1 MPMKVDSLKK
11 LYIHSLKD
19 LYHAENQILEA
30 LPKMEKAA
38 HSQELKNGFRDH
50 LLQTRGQVTRLEQ
63 IFKGLDMSPQ
73 GVKCEAIAGLL
84 EEGEEAIKEIE
95 DPEVRDAG
103 LIAAAQKVEHYEIAS
118 YGTVRTFAQMLG
130 QDQAAELLT
139 QTLDEESSTDQ
150 RLTDLAMS
158 GINQAAA
165 H

>member
-1 MPMKVDSLKK
+1 MPMNIDSLKK

-38 HSQELKNGFRDH
+38 HSDDLKKGFREH
-50 LLQTRGQVTRLEQ
+50 HEQTKLHVKRLEA
-63 IFKGLDMSPQ
+63 IFQGLGSSPN
-73 GVKCEAIAGLL
+73 GVKCEAILGLIK
-84 EEGEEAIKEIE
+84 EGNEAIDEI
-95 DPEVRDAG
+95 DDGEVRDAG

-118 YGTVRTFAQMLG
+118 YGTVRTYAQMLG
-130 QDQAAELLT
+130 EDEASELLT
-139 QTLDEESSTDQ
+139 QTLDEESATDQ
-150 RLTDLAMS
+150 KLTDLAMS